1 MDDDVAGALP
11 PIVFLGIEGT
21 FVPGS
26 ERGADVAVGAAEL
39 AELGRRAGQD
49 VPASLADAADPEVL
63 DRVESL
69 LAPRRGRHGFR
80 PAESAPPAPAPVPLA
95 AYEGTFSAVTPASF
109 LVTAAGFDLLHH
121 DGSLRERLSAAEVV
135 VLSSFARPVEVAVA
149 VRRQRAALG
158 DAALGEDAIAALLA
172 RLVAAEAIVALADD
186 ARHQAESRTVREF
199 RRGLMLQHRRTVAV
213 QATLT
218 RLEEEELA
226 REASTGVR
234 RVKVVPV
241 NSEGNPLLSLGLLMS
256 YAQVYADGALNDTYR
271 FVPDWADQTV
281 PALTAEAPAGVFLFS
296 NYIWSH
302 AWNVNRSAEI
312 KARNP
317 QSLTVHGG
325 PNTPKYDDDIQQFF
339 LTNPHVDITV
349 HGEGEAALAHALEV
363 LGPSL
368 LAGEADRELLRD
380 VPGISFRIG
389 DEVVHNGPRE
399 RVAELDIIPSPYLTG
414 LFDSVGDEEIGLMT
428 IESNRGCPYGCTYC
442 DWGSAT
448 LSRIR
453 KFDIDRVFA
462 ELEWCARHRVETI
475 FNADAN
481 FGIFS
486 RDVDIARRLV
496 ELKEQYGYPKRFES
510 SYAKNTVKHLREII
524 EILAGGGILST
535 GTLSL
540 QSVDP
545 GTLDAIHRSNIRVDK
560 YDDLAVEFGKLGLPL
575 VVELMMGLPG
585 ATMESYLGD
594 LQQCIDREV
603 KSRVNPTEVLMNSPM
618 NDPEYREEHQILT
631 IRPVTDDWSEPN
643 QTRQKALVVSTS
655 TFTREEYDAMERYRQ
670 AFLFSENFAIGRQ
683 ITRFVRQET
692 GRREMD
698 FYTALVDEVH
708 ADPEAWP
715 ALAFVLEVVV
725 QHMVPPVSWSLYI
738 DDLRRFCTTRFG
750 VAPGP
755 ALETALAVQL
765 AVIPARERRFPDV
778 LELPHDYAAWH
789 AAMMEAKRQGH
800 AADWHERVPHLASYG
815 PGTFVV
821 TDDQDV
827 SALGLGMSLL
837 YDADGDWELGSPVAR
852 PMRFRHLT
860 GVGA

>member
-1 MDDDVAGALP
+1 MDDVAGFLP
-11 PIVFLGIEGT
+11 PIVFVGNAGA
-21 FVPGS
+21 FVPGT
-26 ERGADVAVGAAEL
+26 GAGTDVALGAAEL
-39 AELGRRAGQD
+39 AWLGREEGQA
-49 VPASLADAADPEVL
+49 VPAELADAADPAVL
-63 DRVESL
+63 EQATALLSRRRGAHGFAPDPIAPAHTGPTPPLGDYEGAFSTATPTSL
-69 LAPRRGRHGFR
+69 L
-80 PAESAPPAPAPVPLA
+80 
-95 AYEGTFSAVTPASF
+95 VTPF
-109 LVTAAGFDLLHH
+109 GFDLLHH
-121 DGSLRERLSAAEVV
+121 DGRLRERLSLAELVAMVGLCQPAEVTEG
-135 VLSSFARPVEVAVA
+135 FE
-149 VRRQRAALG
+149 RQQAALG
-158 DAALGEDAIAALLA
+158 DHALDEASYAALLA
-172 RLVAAEAIVALADD
+172 RLTAVHAVVALAED
-186 ARHQAESRTVREF
+186 ARHEAEGRTVREF
-199 RRGLMLQHRRTVAV
+199 RRGVALAMRRKAAV
-213 QATLT
+213 GKAL
-218 RLEEEELA
+218 RALEAEEAA
-226 REASTGVR
+226 REEATGTK

-256 YAQVYADGALNDTYR
+256 YATVHADGSLNDTYR

-281 PALTAEAPAGVFLFS
+281 PKLTAEDRPGVYLFS

-302 AWNVNRSAEI
+302 AWNVNRSAEV
-312 KARNP
+312 KERNP
-317 QSLTVHGG
+317 QSITVHGG
-325 PNTPKYDDDIQQFF
+325 PNTPKYDDDIQRFF
-339 LTNPHVDITV
+339 ATNPHLDIAV
-349 HGEGEAALAHALEV
+349 HGEGEAAFAHVLEV
-363 LGPSL
+363 LAPSL
-368 LAGEADRELLRD
+368 AAGEADRTRLYE

-389 DEVVHNGPRE
+389 DQVVHNGPRD
-399 RVAELDIIPSPYLTG
+399 RIADLDTLPSPYLNG
-414 LFDSVGDEEIGLMT
+414 LFDSVGEEEIGLMT

-462 ELEWCARHRVETI
+462 ELEWCAQHKVETI

-486 RDVDIARRLV
+486 RDVDIARKLV
-496 ELKEQYGYPKRFES
+496 QLKEQYGYPKRFES

-585 ATMESYLGD
+585 STMDSYLGD

-618 NDPEYREEHQILT
+618 NDPAYRSEHEILT

-643 QTRQKALVVSTS
+643 QTRKKALVVSTS

-670 AFLFSENFAIGRQ
+670 AFLFGENFAIARQ
-683 ITRFVRQET
+683 ITRFLHQET
-692 GRREMD
+692 GRREID
-698 FYTALVDEVH
+698 IYTQIVDEVH
-708 ADPEAWP
+708 AAPEQWP
-715 ALAFVLEVVV
+715 ALAFVLDVVV
-725 QHMVPPVSWSLYI
+725 HHMVPPTSWSLYI
-738 DDLRRFCTTRFG
+738 DDLRRFATTRLG
-750 VAPGP
+750 VAPGS

-765 AVIPARERRFPDV
+765 AVIPAREREFPEA

-800 AADWHERVPHLASYG
+800 AADWIERVPRLATFG
-815 PGTFVV
+815 PGSFLVS
-821 TDDQDV
+821 DDQDV

-852 PMRFRHLT
+852 PMRFRHLAGA
-860 GVGA
+860 GV